1 MAVKKIV
8 VGHRADFA
16 AGLTGGLVSV
26 HIRYL
31 PVLSLALSKGRAR
44 KGTHVL
50 RNKLRQTNTSP
61 FSLNT
66 SHNPRFRYHPPH
78 SSKQR

>member
-1 MAVKKIV
+1 MLTTSVASTSSSPHCAKESRMAVKKIV

-31 PVLSLALSKGRAR
+31 VVPSLALAR
-44 KGTHVL
+44 IRDYNGDS
-50 RNKLRQTNTSP
+50 RIAEQA
-61 FSLNT
+61 
-66 SHNPRFRYHPPH
+66 PPD
-78 SSKQR
+78 